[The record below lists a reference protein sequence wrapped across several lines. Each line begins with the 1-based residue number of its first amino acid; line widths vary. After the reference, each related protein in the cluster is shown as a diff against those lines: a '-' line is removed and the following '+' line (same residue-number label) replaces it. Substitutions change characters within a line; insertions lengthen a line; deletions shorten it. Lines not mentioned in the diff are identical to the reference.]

1 MTNPGAVL
9 EKQQFSKQLA
19 FSREEDVLRVAII
32 FRTVQRMKVI
42 IYIDIDIYIDRY
54 RYRYR

>member
-42 IYIDIDIYIDRY
+42 IYIDIDIYIY
-54 RYRYR
+54 R